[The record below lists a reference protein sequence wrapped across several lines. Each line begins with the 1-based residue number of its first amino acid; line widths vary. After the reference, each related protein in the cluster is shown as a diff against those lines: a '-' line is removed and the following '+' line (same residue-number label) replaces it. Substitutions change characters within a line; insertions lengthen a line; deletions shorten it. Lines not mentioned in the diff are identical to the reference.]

1 MADQEENIKETEVS
15 QQGDTQVVRE
25 KTSSSSTDESRVTVG
40 NGIWYVIGLVEV
52 VLVFRFILKLF
63 GANPNS
69 GFVDFAYT
77 ISGLFSAP
85 FRGIFST
92 PTQEGDIVRSVFE
105 TGTLVA
111 IIVYALIGWGLVK
124 LVNLNQAKS

>member
-1 MADQEENIKETEVS
+1 MAESEERTQETEVS

-25 KTSSSSTDESRVTVG
+25 RTSTESSDETRMTAG
-40 NGIWYVIGLVEV
+40 NGIWFIIGLIEV
-52 VLVFRFILKLF
+52 FLVFRMLLKLL

-69 GFVDFAYT
+69 GFVDFIYMV
-77 ISGLFSAP
+77 SGIFAAP

-92 PTQEGDIVRSVFE
+92 PTAEGDIVRSVFE

-111 IIVYALIGWGLVK
+111 ILVYVLIGWGLVK
-124 LVNLNQAKS
+124 LVNLNQDK